1 MAKRTAPSSARAT
14 TTATTAEW
22 TFLTNHTHVLVCLH
36 RDANQRI
43 RDIATQVGI
52 TERAVQRIIHDL
64 IAAEFL
70 TVEKDGRRNHYRV
83 LDRAPLRHPLES
95 HRLVRDLLTLLH

>member
-1 MAKRTAPSSARAT
+1 MAKKNQKTLTISSAT
-14 TTATTAEW
+14 EW

-36 RDANQRI
+36 RDPNQRI
-43 RDIATQVGI
+43 RDIAQLVGI

-64 IAAEFL
+64 IAANFL
-70 TVEKDGRRNHYRV
+70 VVEKDGRRNRYRV

-95 HRLVRDLLTLLH
+95 HRTIRDLLGLIH